1 MTPTASI
8 QAIKKNKQ
16 EEPTNIRTKMQDVE
30 GKASRKSDEIAA
42 IPMRAGMAAVTLHTT
57 TNERAQAQSKKA
69 KKKGLEG
76 YFGVGARV
84 PPPTL
89 EGTPTDA
96 AGKRKGGEIAASGRI
111 RGGGRAFD

>member
-1 MTPTASI
+1 
-8 QAIKKNKQ
+8 
-16 EEPTNIRTKMQDVE
+16 MQDNV
-30 GKASRKSDEIAA
+30 GKAARKSEEITAT
-42 IPMRAGMAAVTLHTT
+42 PMRAGMAAVTPRTT

-96 AGKRKGGEIAASGRI
+96 AGKR
-111 RGGGRAFD
+111 